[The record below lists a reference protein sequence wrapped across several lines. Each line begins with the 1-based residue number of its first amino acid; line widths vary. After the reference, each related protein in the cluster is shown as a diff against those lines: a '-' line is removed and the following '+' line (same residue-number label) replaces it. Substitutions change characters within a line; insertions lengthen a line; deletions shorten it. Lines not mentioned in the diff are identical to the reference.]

1 MARHLVVAIAAS
13 LALVA
18 SAPVARA
25 LPATDVV
32 PGLDDLPIEPPID
45 PCDLDPGLCEPPP
58 PPDPC
63 ELDPSLPECQ
73 PEPPV
78 DPCDVSPI
86 ACEPEEP
93 TADPGPTFPSHH
105 ALTGSARVKGEG
117 FKAREDYAV
126 TLDWDTAT
134 FLAVDSEGQTFTGHV
149 APKGPGGVKFH
160 LYLDDA
166 SATLLARLAL
176 GRGVEAAGAVE
187 RTGGGRAI
195 AVLGSSEKLTLRLR
209 ADGGATLKIKCE
221 ALGGFGAVTFKATL
235 SAAAVSDPE

>member
-13 LALVA
+13 LALFA
-18 SAPVARA
+18 AAPVARA
-25 LPATDVV
+25 LPPTDVV

-45 PCDLDPGLCEPPP
+45 PCDLDPSLCEPPP

-73 PEPPV
+73 PEPPF

-93 TADPGPTFPSHH
+93 PLDPGPTFPSHH
-105 ALTGSARVKGEG
+105 AFTGSARVKGEG
-117 FKAREDYAV
+117 FKATEDYAV
-126 TLDWDTAT
+126 TLDWSTAT
-134 FLAVDSEGQTFTGHV
+134 FLAVDGEGQNFTGHV
-149 APKGPGGVKFH
+149 APKGPSGDKYQ

-166 SATLLARLAL
+166 SATLLARFAL
-176 GRGVEAAGAVE
+176 GRGVEAAGVE
-187 RTGGGRAI
+187 RSGGGRAI

-209 ADGGATLKIKCE
+209 ADGSATLKIKCE
-221 ALGGFGAVTFKATL
+221 ALGGFGAVTFKANL
-235 SAAAVSDPE
+235 SAPAASDPG